1 MNISV
6 SLKSEAHEIS
16 VYNIIV
22 HTDNQQLNLKAI
34 EVTNYL
40 ADFCKEMNFSL
51 IDNWKRMESANILT
65 TAGLNKKWST
75 ILSDVYCKEITKV
88 FKWSF

>member
-16 VYNIIV
+16 VSNIIV

-51 IDNWKRMESANILT
+51 IDN
-65 TAGLNKKWST
+65 
-75 ILSDVYCKEITKV
+75 
-88 FKWSF
+88 